1 MPRGVRRKSITN
13 VYHCIIRGIN
23 RQDIFLDRQDFLKF
37 KKELISTKE
46 IYSYRLYSY
55 VLMSNHIHL
64 QIKDEKNNLSQV
76 MKSIQIR
83 YSKYFNSKYQRIG
96 HLFQNRFE
104 SRCVEDV
111 GYFINLQRY
120 IHQIRKRLI

>member
-1 MPRGVRRKSITN
+1 MPRKKKKKSITN

-64 QIKDEKNNLSQV
+64 QIKDEISE
-76 MKSIQIR
+76 
-83 YSKYFNSKYQRIG
+83 
-96 HLFQNRFE
+96 NRT
-104 SRCVEDV
+104 
-111 GYFINLQRY
+111 FIP
-120 IHQIRKRLI
+120 K